1 MTRGSLRGP
10 RTLWGSFGGSWNCR
24 VANERHCWC
33 TSLHFSMDVSS
44 HKHFGTYTNRRC
56 GCSGTWMFQHGNIS
70 TWGIFGIGNF
80 QHEEFLAQEHFG
92 TGIFWQRGHFSTWGL
107 VGTESFRH
115 RDFWHLEFWWL
126 GFFGTL
132 TILTPLIGPIYTY
145 KDLMQVLLPKHS
157 LFRSPRQSN
166 YLPFPIYC
174 VITSKFRRQIFGK
187 NLNLW

>member
-33 TSLHFSMDVSS
+33 ISLHFSMDVSS

-92 TGIFWQRGHFSTWGL
+92 TGIFWQLGRSVTCTFFNM
-107 VGTESFRH
+107 GTCRH
-115 RDFWHLEFWWL
+115 GDIWAQGFLPLGILMARIFWHSDYFDTINWSHLHIQRL
-126 GFFGTL
+126 DAGFTAKTL
-132 TILTPLIGPIYTY
+132 SFQKP
-145 KDLMQVLLPKHS
+145 QAE
-157 LFRSPRQSN
+157 
-166 YLPFPIYC
+166 
-174 VITSKFRRQIFGK
+174 
-187 NLNLW
+187 